1 MLGRVWELATA
12 AAAFPKADGL
22 SRAFAVCI
30 PAGALS
36 NAVMS
41 KTLTGQKI
49 GFAGLGNM
57 GSAMARHLHEAGA
70 EMVVWNRS
78 DAPAEKAVALGMR
91 RAASLPELAREIGA
105 GIVCVNLTT
114 TEVVE
119 RVVFGAGGL
128 AEGLSPEALIIDFG
142 TTSVPATREFAKR
155 ARWLDVPVSGGQVGA
170 EAGNLTLMAGGSAED
185 FARALPV
192 LQVVGERITHMGG
205 PGAGQVTK
213 LANQLIVAQTID
225 AVAQALR
232 LAELAGVDAALV
244 REALLGGF
252 AESRILHL
260 HGDRMVRRD
269 FAPGGRSTLQLK
281 DVRLICELAESLG
294 FHSPT
299 LDNCRAQWETFV
311 HEKGG
316 GDLDHSG
323 LFRMYE

>member
-1 MLGRVWELATA
+1 M
-12 AAAFPKADGL
+12 
-22 SRAFAVCI
+22 I
-30 PAGALS
+30 
-36 NAVMS
+36 

-78 DAPAEKAVALGMR
+78 DAPAEKAATLGMR
-91 RAASLPELAREIGA
+91 RALSLTELAREIGA
-105 GIVCVNLTT
+105 GIVCINLTT

-119 RVVFGAGGL
+119 QMVFGAGGL

-142 TTSVPATREFAKR
+142 TTSVPATREFARR

-192 LQVVGERITHMGG
+192 LRVVGERITHMGG

-281 DVRLICELAESLG
+281 DVRLICELAGSLG

-299 LDNCRAQWETFV
+299 LENCRAQWETFV